1 MTKMRQLKIAERL
14 TQRTPNIDRYF
25 NELSIDDT
33 LTADQEFEVAT
44 RAAAGDKAAINKLV
58 KANLRFVISVAKQYA
73 STGEVLSE
81 LIAQGNMGL
90 VEAAKKF
97 DPSRGFKFISFAVWY
112 IRKDIMQ
119 YFQNL
124 KSTVRTPTNISLLR
138 NKFNDASAILSTRL
152 GRNATD
158 DEALEEIRLTYP
170 VTDKSFNRMI
180 SALSNYSVHLESNSS
195 EYEWSPIDYI
205 ESDISPVLPDT
216 VSAKLFTKSMLR
228 VLRGRETF
236 IITKLFGL
244 DGDIEWSNSRLAHH
258 FNVTTQTITNDKKKA
273 LRRMRTR
280 LNKASNG
287 TRLKNDLYLE
297 LA

>member
-1 MTKMRQLKIAERL
+1 MRQLKIAERL